1 MSGMKFECFYYPV
14 VNPEGKVVK
23 TIRNVKLFNYGDEV
37 PTKTLYYNYGKNFA
51 IYQGSKI
58 IAVEDGILKKELSK
72 DELKFPLKLVFD
84 KGTQLTIF
92 GKEELS
98 SVRLLLSGE
107 NEVEKELGALFF
119 LSRVYNRKIKTI
131 QYDVMAELNNCYRDV
146 NYVNETIEER
156 TKDLIKDLRIVEKNF
171 RDLVIK
177 YPDIKEKY
185 LSYMN
190 FGDKEDMFD
199 LSINKYCVE
208 GSEQYEY
215 YKVESV
221 VLKAKPIYPKFK
233 LDHFMSSMNYQ

>member
-14 VNPEGKVVK
+14 VNEEGKVVK

-51 IYQGSKI
+51 IYQGSRI
-58 IAVEDGILKKELSK
+58 IAVEDGILKGEITK

-92 GKEELS
+92 SKDELS

-107 NEVEKELGALFF
+107 NEIEKELGNLFF
-119 LSRVYNRKIKTI
+119 LSRVYNRKIKNI
-131 QYDVMAELNNCYRDV
+131 QYEVMAELTNCYRDV
-146 NYVNETIEER
+146 NYINDTIEER
-156 TKDLIKDLRIVEKNF
+156 TKNLIKELQIVERNF

-233 LDHFMSSMNYQ
+233 LDHFMSSMDYN